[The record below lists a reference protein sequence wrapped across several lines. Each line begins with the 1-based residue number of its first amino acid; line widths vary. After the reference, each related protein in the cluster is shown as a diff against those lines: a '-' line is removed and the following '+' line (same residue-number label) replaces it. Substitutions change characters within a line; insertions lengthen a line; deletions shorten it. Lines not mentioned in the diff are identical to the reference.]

1 MEIIKELIDK
11 PFELIWNTLTKEV
24 KHIVSNRLLEYQI
37 EEYERNYYT
46 KTIIHRTEPV
56 KLLDFYQPL
65 YITKFGRNHK
75 NNRID
80 TKECNELFSTNNFIT
95 IIGTAGSG
103 KSTIVKYLV
112 VNAIEKKFKT
122 PIKIELRYLNNYGK
136 GLIDYIKEEVFKL
149 SQLAFDEDIINR
161 LLKTGN
167 FLFFL
172 DGYDELSSSV
182 KDKITKDINDLCR
195 VYNKNSYLIT
205 SRPYTNIELLSK
217 FKNYEVCQLEDDE
230 KEVFVRK
237 QLPSSEKEI
246 VNKIIEA
253 IKNSNSNYSSYLR
266 NPLLLSM
273 FILTYQTYSNVP
285 PKKSS
290 FYRQVFD
297 SLFYLH
303 DSVSK
308 LSWSREKKS
317 GLSKEQF
324 EYVLQLFSFIS
335 FFKEIFVFEEDFINK
350 ILTQIKEKKKHLNFD
365 NQLLLEDLQ
374 VAICILNKEGLDY
387 VFPHR
392 SLQEYFASLYIVNLD
407 DANKLEVYKKIL
419 SQLLS
424 SNAYGVLTKDNFYSL
439 LLEQDYIGVTKNL
452 TIPYLEEISKS
463 LKNFKYSSA
472 NSEELTSKLFNFM
485 VAYGNSSIQDENIF
499 NLNELTNMYF
509 HERSKIVRKAMER
522 EASKPK
528 IELTKEENEALRNI
542 FDDLLKNLTI
552 EIPKSLK
559 HFKQFLKDEA
569 KSDTNIIDLI

>member
-11 PFELIWNTLTKEV
+11 PFEQIWNTLTSEI
-24 KHIVSNRLLEYQI
+24 KHIVSNRLLEYQV
-37 EEYERNYYT
+37 EEFERNYYT

-65 YITKFGRNHK
+65 YITKFGRIHK
-75 NNRID
+75 DTRID
-80 TKECNELFSTNNFIT
+80 TKECSELFSSNNFIT

-122 PIKIELRYLNNYGK
+122 PIKIELRYLNNYEN
-136 GLIDYIKEEVFKL
+136 GLIDYVKEEIFKL
-149 SQLAFDEDIINR
+149 TQLAFDENIIDR

-172 DGYDELSSSV
+172 DGYDELSSLV
-182 KDKITKDINDLCR
+182 KDRVTKDINDLCKI
-195 VYNKNSYLIT
+195 YNKNSYLIT

-253 IKNSNSNYSSYLR
+253 IQNSNSNYSSYLR

-335 FFKEIFVFEEDFINK
+335 FFKEIFVFEEDFINNT
-350 ILTQIKEKKKHLNFD
+350 LTQIKEKKRSLNFD

-407 DANKLEVYKKIL
+407 DLNKIEVYKKIL
-419 SQLLS
+419 NQLTGKDT
-424 SNAYGVLTKDNFYSL
+424 YGILTKDNFYSL
-439 LLEQDYIGVTKNL
+439 LMEQDYIGATKNL
-452 TIPYLEEISKS
+452 TIPFLEDINKI
-463 LKNFKYSSA
+463 LKNFKYTASS
-472 NSEELTSKLFNFM
+472 SEDLTSKLFNFM
-485 VAYGNSSIQDENIF
+485 VAYGSSARLDVNIS
-499 NLNELTNMYF
+499 NINDLTSRYF

-522 EASKPK
+522 ETYKNK
-528 IELTKEENEALRNI
+528 VELSKEENEALRKI
-542 FDDLLKNLTI
+542 FDELIKKQTI
-552 EIPKSLK
+552 TIPNSLK
-559 HFKQFLKDEA
+559 YFKQYLKDES

>member
-1 MEIIKELIDK
+1 MEIIKQLIDK

-37 EEYERNYYT
+37 EEFERNYYT

-65 YITKFGRNHK
+65 YIKKFG
-75 NNRID
+75 NNYKDERIN
-80 TKECNELFSTNNFIT
+80 TTECSELFSKNNFIT

-112 VNAIEKKFKT
+112 VNAIETKFKT
-122 PIKIELRYLNNYGK
+122 PIKIELRYLNNYEK
-136 GLIDYIKEEVFKL
+136 GLLDFIKEEIFKL
-149 SQLAFDEDIINR
+149 AQLAFDESIIDR
-161 LLKTGN
+161 LLKSGN

-182 KDKITKDINDLCR
+182 KDKVTKDINDLCKI
-195 VYNKNSYLIT
+195 YNKNSFLIT

-217 FKNYEVCQLEDDE
+217 FKNYEVCQLDDDE
-230 KEVFVRK
+230 KELFVRK

-335 FFKEIFVFEEDFINK
+335 FFKEIFVFEEDFINNT
-350 ILTQIKEKKKHLNFD
+350 LTQIKEKKKSLNFD

-407 DANKLEVYKKIL
+407 DANKLGVYKRIL
-419 SQLLS
+419 LQLLS
-424 SNAYGVLTKDNFYSL
+424 DNSYGVLTKDNFYSL

-452 TIPYLEEISKS
+452 TIPYLEEINKTLKS
-463 LKNFKYSSA
+463 FKYTSSNA
-472 NSEELTSKLFNFM
+472 EDLTSKLFNFM
-485 VAYGNSSIQDENIF
+485 VAYGNSSNTDENTSD
-499 NLNELTNMYF
+499 LNEITSKYF
-509 HERSKIVRKAMER
+509 HERSKVVRKAMEKSSSR
-522 EASKPK
+522 NK
-528 IELTKEENEALRNI
+528 IELSKEENESLKSI
-542 FDDLLKNLTI
+542 FNSLLKDLNS
-552 EIPKSLK
+552 EIPNLLK
-559 HFKQFLKDEA
+559 HFKQYLKDEA